1 MDASSPTLEIVT
13 FVQGPTQTNAYLV
26 ADAASGAAAVI
37 DPAYDGEAIAG
48 EARRRGWTIGQI
60 WLTHAHFDH
69 FAGAAGV
76 AEAFN
81 TPVALH
87 PEDQPLWRFG
97 GGGALFGMGDFDPGP
112 EPTVA
117 FHHGML
123 LHLGAQRFE
132 VRHTPGHSPGHV
144 ILIAPQAGVVFCG
157 DLIFASGVGRADLPG
172 GDWETLLES
181 IRREILSLPDAT
193 RLLSGHGPE
202 TTVGR
207 ERRANPFL
215 T

>member
-1 MDASSPTLEIVT
+1 MEQTSQTLEIVT

-26 ADAASGAAAVI
+26 ADAAGGTAAAI
-37 DPAYDGEAIAG
+37 DPAFDGQAIVDA
-48 EARRRGWTIGQI
+48 ARQRGWTIGQI

-69 FAGAAGV
+69 FAGAAAI

-81 TPVALH
+81 APVALH

-97 GGGALFGMGDFDPGP
+97 GGGALFGVGDFDPGP

-117 FHHGML
+117 FEHGMP
-123 LHLGAQRFE
+123 LHLGSQRLE

-144 ILIAPQAGVVFCG
+144 ILVAAQSGVVFCG
-157 DLIFASGVGRADLPG
+157 DLIFRGGVGRADLPG
-172 GDWETLLES
+172 GDWDVLLQS
-181 IRREILSLPDAT
+181 IQREILSLPDDT
-193 RLLSGHGPE
+193 RLLSGHGPA
-202 TTVGR
+202 TTVGL
-207 ERRANPFL
+207 ERRTNPFL